1 MEKIIGRY
9 RNLSILVV
17 VLFAQVLGLAV
28 QVKRLADP
36 GHPDGPSTRLIRLW
50 VASAFTPLEKLF
62 VGTSR
67 WTRETW
73 KDYIDLHNVR
83 QENRQLREQLEE
95 MRVQQARL
103 QQDAEQARRLQA
115 LLGFK
120 EQFIHQTVAAQVIG
134 SSGSELSRVLTLD
147 KGSRDGIRN
156 DMAVITPDGVV
167 GKIVRVFPGSSQVLV
182 ITDQS
187 SGVGAILEKSRLQGI
202 VKGTPE
208 GDPMLDYIMVDEAVG
223 GGERVLTSG
232 GDRIFP
238 KGLPVGSVIR
248 VEKGHDLFH
257 AIYLKPA
264 ADLSR
269 LEEVLI
275 ITKVEEETPA
285 AGQAEAPRRA
295 ADILAQRLPS
305 VPSKSADPSQDKPGA
320 APAASGTPPPAANK
334 KPAPPTPP
342 ADKPQGERP

>member
-9 RNLSILVV
+9 RNLSILVA

-28 QVKRLADP
+28 QVKRRADP

-50 VASAFTPLEKLF
+50 VTSAFTPLEKLF
-62 VGTSR
+62 VNSSR

-73 KDYIDLHNVR
+73 RDYIDLHNVR
-83 QENRQLREQLEE
+83 QENRQLHQQLEE
-95 MRVQQARL
+95 MQIQQTRL
-103 QQDAEQARRLQA
+103 QEDAAQAHRLQV
-115 LLGFK
+115 LLGFR
-120 EQFIHQTVAAQVIG
+120 EQFIQQTVAAQVIG

-147 KGSRDGIRN
+147 KGTRDGIRN

-167 GKIVRVFPGSSQVLV
+167 GKIVRVFPGSSQVLE

-187 SGVGAILEKSRLQGI
+187 SGVGALLEKSRLQGI

-208 GDPMLDYIMVDEAVG
+208 GDPMLDYVMVDEAVNP
-223 GGERVLTSG
+223 GERVLTSG

-238 KGLPVGSVIR
+238 KGLPIGSVTK
-248 VEKGHDLFH
+248 VGKGHDLFH

-275 ITKVEEETPA
+275 ITKVEEEAPA
-285 AGQAEAPRRA
+285 AEQADTPRRA

-305 VPSKSADPSQDKPGA
+305 VPSKSADASQEKPGA
-320 APAASGTPPPAANK
+320 APPDK

-342 ADKPQGERP
+342 ADKPQGDRQ

>member
-1 MEKIIGRY
+1 MERIIGRY
-9 RNLSILVV
+9 RNLTILVA

-62 VGTSR
+62 VSSSR

-73 KDYIDLHNVR
+73 RDYIDLHDVR
-83 QENRQLREQLEE
+83 RENRDLKQQLED
-95 MRVQQARL
+95 MRIQQARL

-147 KGSRDGIRN
+147 KGTRDGIHN

-167 GKIVRVFPGSSQVLV
+167 GKIVRVFPGSSQVLE

-208 GDPMLDYIMVDEAVG
+208 GDPLLDYIMVDEGVG
-223 GGERVLTSG
+223 EGERVLTSG

-238 KGLPVGSVIR
+238 KGLPIGSVSKVGR
-248 VEKGHDLFH
+248 GHDLFH

-275 ITKVEEETPA
+275 ITKVEEQTPET
-285 AGQAEAPRRA
+285 GQAETSKRA

-305 VPSKSADPSQDKPGA
+305 VPSKPADPSAEKAGTAPGD
-320 APAASGTPPPAANK
+320 K
-334 KPAPPTPP
+334 KPAPTPP
-342 ADKPQGERP
+342 LADKPQGVRQ

>member
-1 MEKIIGRY
+1 MERIIGRY
-9 RNLSILVV
+9 RNLAILVA

-28 QVKRLADP
+28 QVKRPADP
-36 GHPDGPSTRLIRLW
+36 AHPDGPSTRLIRLW
-50 VASAFTPLEKLF
+50 VAGAFTPLEKLF
-62 VGTSR
+62 VSSSR

-73 KDYIDLHNVR
+73 RDYIDLHNVR
-83 QENRQLREQLEE
+83 QENRDLRQQLEE
-95 MRVQQARL
+95 LRIQQARV

-120 EQFIHQTVAAQVIG
+120 EQFIQQTVAAQVIG

-147 KGSRDGIRN
+147 KGSRDGVHN

-167 GKIVRVFPGSSQVLV
+167 GKIVRVFPGSSQVLE

-208 GDPMLDYIMVDEAVG
+208 GDPMLDYIMVDETVG
-223 GGERVLTSG
+223 AGERVLTSG

-238 KGLPVGSVIR
+238 KGLPIGSVTK

-275 ITKVEEETPA
+275 ITKVEDRTPA
-285 AGQAEAPRRA
+285 TDQADTPRRA

-305 VPSKSADPSQDKPGA
+305 VPSKPADPAEK
-320 APAASGTPPPAANK
+320 PAATPGDKKPPA
-334 KPAPPTPP
+334 PTPP
-342 ADKPQGERP
+342 ADKPQGVRQ

>member
-9 RNLSILVV
+9 RNLVILVA

-28 QVKRLADP
+28 QVKRPADP
-36 GHPDGPSTRLIRLW
+36 GHPDGPSTRLIRVW
-50 VASAFTPLEKLF
+50 VAGAFTPVEKLF
-62 VGTSR
+62 VRSSLWVR
-67 WTRETW
+67 QTW
-73 KDYIDLHNVR
+73 HDYIDLRDVR
-83 QENRQLREQLEE
+83 QENRQLRQQLEDV
-95 MRVQQARL
+95 RIQQSRL
-103 QQDAEQARRLQA
+103 QQDAEQAHRLQL

-120 EQFIHQTVAAQVIG
+120 EQFIQQTVAAQVIG

-167 GKIVRVFPGSSQVLV
+167 GKIVRVFPGSSQVLE

-208 GDPMLDYIMVDEAVG
+208 GDPVLDYIMVDEAVAP
-223 GGERVLTSG
+223 GERVLTSG

-238 KGLPVGSVIR
+238 KGLPIGSVVR
-248 VEKGHDLFH
+248 VGKGHDLFH

-264 ADLSR
+264 ADLNR

-275 ITKVEEETPA
+275 VTKVEERTPA
-285 AGQAEAPRRA
+285 ADQAESPRA

-305 VPSKSADPSQDKPGA
+305 VPKSADPAAPQPGA
-320 APAASGTPPPAANK
+320 TPAGANP
-334 KPAPPTPP
+334 KPAPASPP
-342 ADKPQGERP
+342 PGKPQDGPQ

>member
-9 RNLSILVV
+9 RNLVILVA
-17 VLFAQVLGLAV
+17 VLFAQVMGLAV
-28 QVKRLADP
+28 QVKRPADP
-36 GHPDGPSTRLIRLW
+36 NQPDGPSTRLIRLW
-50 VASAFTPLEKLF
+50 VASTFTPVEKLL
-62 VGTSR
+62 VRTSL
-67 WTRETW
+67 WTREAW
-73 KDYIDLHNVR
+73 RGYIDLRDVR
-83 QENRQLREQLEE
+83 RQNSQLRQQLEE
-95 MRVQQARL
+95 LRVQQARL
-103 QQDAEQARRLQA
+103 QQDAEQARRLQL

-120 EQFIHQTVAAQVIG
+120 EQFIQQTVAAQVIG

-167 GKIVRVFPGSSQVLV
+167 GKIVRVFPGSSQVLE

-202 VKGTPE
+202 VKGSPE
-208 GDPMLDYIMVDEAVG
+208 GDPVLDYIMVDEAVAP
-223 GGERVLTSG
+223 GERVLTSG

-238 KGLPVGSVIR
+238 KGLPIGSVTR
-248 VEKGHDLFH
+248 VGKGHDLFH

-264 ADLSR
+264 ADLTR

-275 ITKVEEETPA
+275 VTKVEERAPA
-285 AGQAEAPRRA
+285 AEQADTPHRA

-305 VPSKSADPSQDKPGA
+305 VPKSADPAPEKPGTAAAGATKKPA
-320 APAASGTPPPAANK
+320 APAPA
-334 KPAPPTPP
+334 
-342 ADKPQGERP
+342 ADKPAGGPQ

>member
-1 MEKIIGRY
+1 MERIIGRY
-9 RNLSILVV
+9 RNLTILVA

-28 QVKRLADP
+28 QVKRPADP
-36 GHPDGPSTRLIRLW
+36 AHPDGPSTRLIRLW

-62 VGTSR
+62 VSSSH

-73 KDYIDLHNVR
+73 RDYIDLHNVR
-83 QENRQLREQLEE
+83 QENRDLRQQLEE
-95 MRVQQARL
+95 LRIQQARV

-120 EQFIHQTVAAQVIG
+120 EQFIQQTVAAQVIG

-147 KGSRDGIRN
+147 RGSRDGIHN

-167 GKIVRVFPGSSQVLV
+167 GKIVRVFPGSSQVLE

-208 GDPMLDYIMVDEAVG
+208 GDPMLDYIMVDETVG
-223 GGERVLTSG
+223 AGERVLTSG

-238 KGLPVGSVIR
+238 KGLPIGSVTR
-248 VEKGHDLFH
+248 VDKGHDLFH

-275 ITKVEEETPA
+275 ITKVEERTPA
-285 AGQAEAPRRA
+285 TDQADTPRRA

-305 VPSKSADPSQDKPGA
+305 VPSKPADA
-320 APAASGTPPPAANK
+320 AAEKPAATPGDKKPPAPTPPP
-334 KPAPPTPP
+334 
-342 ADKPQGERP
+342 DKPQGVRQ

>member
-1 MEKIIGRY
+1 MERIIGRY
-9 RNLSILVV
+9 RNLTILVA

-28 QVKRLADP
+28 QVKRPADP
-36 GHPDGPSTRLIRLW
+36 AHPDGPSTRLIRLW
-50 VASAFTPLEKLF
+50 VATAFTPLEKLF
-62 VGTSR
+62 VSSSR

-73 KDYIDLHNVR
+73 RDYIDLHNVL
-83 QENRQLREQLEE
+83 QENRDLRQQLEE
-95 MRVQQARL
+95 LRVQQARV

-120 EQFIHQTVAAQVIG
+120 EQFIQQTVAAQVIG

-147 KGSRDGIRN
+147 KGSRDGIHN

-167 GKIVRVFPGSSQVLV
+167 GKIVRVFPGSSQVLE

-208 GDPMLDYIMVDEAVG
+208 GDPVLDYIMVDETVG
-223 GGERVLTSG
+223 AGERVLTSG

-238 KGLPVGSVIR
+238 KGLPIGSVTR
-248 VEKGHDLFH
+248 VDKGHDLFH

-275 ITKVEEETPA
+275 ITKVEEKTTATDQA
-285 AGQAEAPRRA
+285 ATPRRA

-305 VPSKSADPSQDKPGA
+305 VPSKPADPSAEK
-320 APAASGTPPPAANK
+320 PAATPGDKKPPA
-334 KPAPPTPP
+334 PTPP
-342 ADKPQGERP
+342 ADKPQGVRQ

>member
-1 MEKIIGRY
+1 MERIIGRY
-9 RNLSILVV
+9 RSLTILVA

-28 QVKRLADP
+28 QVKRPADP
-36 GHPDGPSTRLIRLW
+36 AHPDGPSTRLIRLW
-50 VASAFTPLEKLF
+50 VASAFTPVEKLF
-62 VGTSR
+62 VGSSR

-73 KDYIDLHNVR
+73 RDYIDLHNVR
-83 QENRQLREQLEE
+83 QENRDLRQQLEE
-95 MRVQQARL
+95 MRIQQARV

-120 EQFIHQTVAAQVIG
+120 EQFIQQTVAAQVIG

-147 KGSRDGIRN
+147 KGSRDGVHN

-167 GKIVRVFPGSSQVLV
+167 GKIVRVFPGSSQVLE

-187 SGVGAILEKSRLQGI
+187 SGVGALLEKSRLQGI

-208 GDPMLDYIMVDEAVG
+208 GDPMLDYIMVDESVG
-223 GGERVLTSG
+223 AGERVLTSG

-238 KGLPVGSVIR
+238 KGLPIGSVTR

-275 ITKVEEETPA
+275 ITKVEERTPA
-285 AGQAEAPRRA
+285 TDQADTPHRA

-305 VPSKSADPSQDKPGA
+305 VPSKSADPAAEKPGA
-320 APAASGTPPPAANK
+320 PGDKKPPAPTPPP
-334 KPAPPTPP
+334 
-342 ADKPQGERP
+342 DKPQGVRQ

>member
-9 RNLSILVV
+9 RNLAILVA

-28 QVKRLADP
+28 QVKRPADAS
-36 GHPDGPSTRLIRLW
+36 HPDGASTRLIRVW
-50 VASAFTPLEKLF
+50 VAGAFTPVEKLF
-62 VGTSR
+62 VLSSR

-73 KDYIDLHNVR
+73 HDYIDLRDVR
-83 QENRQLREQLEE
+83 QENRQLHQQLEDL
-95 MRVQQARL
+95 RVQQARL

-120 EQFIHQTVAAQVIG
+120 EQFIQQTVAAQVIG

-147 KGSRDGIRN
+147 KGSHDGIRN

-167 GKIVRVFPGSSQVLV
+167 GKIVRVFPGSSQVLE

-208 GDPMLDYIMVDEAVG
+208 GDPMLDYIMVDESVAP
-223 GGERVLTSG
+223 GERVLTSG

-238 KGLPVGSVIR
+238 KGLPVGSVTR
-248 VEKGHDLFH
+248 VGKGHDLFH

-275 ITKVEEETPA
+275 VTKVEERAPATDQAETPA
-285 AGQAEAPRRA
+285 RA

-305 VPSKSADPSQDKPGA
+305 VPKTADPATDKPGA
-320 APAASGTPPPAANK
+320 APAGANK
-334 KPAPPTPP
+334 KPVTPP
-342 ADKPQGERP
+342 PPAGKPQAGPQ

>member
-1 MEKIIGRY
+1 MERIIGRY
-9 RNLSILVV
+9 RSLTILVA

-28 QVKRLADP
+28 QVKRPADP
-36 GHPDGPSTRLIRLW
+36 AHPDGPSTRLIRLW
-50 VASAFTPLEKLF
+50 VASAFTPVEKLF
-62 VGTSR
+62 VGSSR

-73 KDYIDLHNVR
+73 RDYIDLHNVR
-83 QENRQLREQLEE
+83 QENRDLRQQLEE
-95 MRVQQARL
+95 MRIQQARV

-120 EQFIHQTVAAQVIG
+120 EQFIQQTVAAQVIG

-147 KGSRDGIRN
+147 KGSRDGVHN

-167 GKIVRVFPGSSQVLV
+167 GKIVRVFPGSSQVLE

-187 SGVGAILEKSRLQGI
+187 SGVGALLEKSRLQGI

-208 GDPMLDYIMVDEAVG
+208 GDPMLDYIMVDESVG
-223 GGERVLTSG
+223 AGERVLTSG

-238 KGLPVGSVIR
+238 KGLPIGSVTR

-275 ITKVEEETPA
+275 ITKVEERTPA
-285 AGQAEAPRRA
+285 TDQADTPHRA

-305 VPSKSADPSQDKPGA
+305 VPSKSADPAAERPGA
-320 APAASGTPPPAANK
+320 PGDKKPPAPTPPP
-334 KPAPPTPP
+334 
-342 ADKPQGERP
+342 DKPQGVRQ

>member
-9 RNLSILVV
+9 RNLTILVA

-28 QVKRLADP
+28 QVKRPSDP
-36 GHPDGPSTRLIRLW
+36 RRPDGPSTRLIRLW

-62 VGTSR
+62 VSTSR

-73 KDYIDLHNVR
+73 RDYIYLHNVR
-83 QENRQLREQLEE
+83 QENRQLHEQLEQL
-95 MRVQQARL
+95 RIQQVRL
-103 QQDAEQARRLQA
+103 QQDAAQAHRLQA

-120 EQFIHQTVAAQVIG
+120 EQFIDQTVAAQVIG

-147 KGSRDGIRN
+147 KGARDGIRP

-167 GKIVRVFPGSSQVLV
+167 GKIVRVFPGSSQVLE

-208 GDPMLDYIMVDEAVG
+208 GDPMLDYIMMDEPVA

-238 KGLPVGSVIR
+238 QGLPVGTVTR
-248 VEKGHDLFH
+248 VTRGHDLFH

-264 ADLSR
+264 ADLNR

-275 ITKVEEETPA
+275 ITRVEEKTPDA
-285 AGQAEAPRRA
+285 DQADAPRRA
-295 ADILAQRLPS
+295 VDILAQRLPS
-305 VPSKSADPSQDKPGA
+305 VPSKPAENAQDKPGA
-320 APAASGTPPPAANK
+320 KPAGQGAAPAADPR
-334 KPAPPTPP
+334 KPAPQGG
-342 ADKPQGERP
+342 PQ